1 MAFLDYLID
10 LLPPEG
16 LDEYSKTFLYASAFI
31 LVISSMLA
39 RFSSAAGSS
48 SRNLREAR
56 SAGDPSRAAPPS
68 SEDPLDIIGA
78 LKIEKTANE
87 AALSS
92 LRSTYDRGELS
103 ESVHDRLFDFYST
116 RVQRLEDE
124 LARYES
130 ELNLIDIE
138 QRLRDLNDTEPEAAP
153 TPEVPLTTPV
163 EAVEPAAPAPEA
175 PAATP
180 SPPAPV
186 ATPPAPTPA
195 APTPA
200 ATPPAPTPAAAPPSP
215 AIPSPPTPSSIPAP
229 VSTSEAT
236 PAPPAPP
243 SPSAPPQPPTSIP
256 SAPSSPSMPQTPEA
270 AMDDDSEGV
279 FAKST
284 SIAALRMEMLRELAR
299 LKKFMSDQEKK

>member
-16 LDEYSKTFLYASAFI
+16 LDEYSKTFLYASAFV
-31 LVISSMLA
+31 LVLSSLLA
-39 RFSSAAGSS
+39 RFSSGAGSS
-48 SRNLREAR
+48 SGNLREAR

-78 LKIEKTANE
+78 LKIEKSANE
-87 AALSS
+87 AALGS

-103 ESVHDRLFDFYST
+103 ESVHDRLFEFYST

-153 TPEVPLTTPV
+153 TPEIPSTTP
-163 EAVEPAAPAPEA
+163 APAAPT
-175 PAATP
+175 PAAPTP
-180 SPPAPV
+180 DAPTPAAPV
-186 ATPPAPTPA
+186 AVAPTPPAPTPA

-200 ATPPAPTPAAAPPSP
+200 APVAVAPTPPAPTPAAPTPPM
-215 AIPSPPTPSSIPAP
+215 PSSIPSP
-229 VSTSEAT
+229 VSTPSAPT
-236 PAPPAPP
+236 PPA
-243 SPSAPPQPPTSIP
+243 PSAPPQPPASIP
-256 SAPSSPSMPQTPEA
+256 SAPSTPSMPQTPDLP
-270 AMDDDSEGV
+270 DDDDAEGV

-299 LKKFMSDQEKK
+299 LKKFMSDQEK